1 MTSATT
7 LNESE
12 ASMNS
17 GRSSPT
23 STHLHFNVQTNRR
36 IAFVAPQTPVQA
48 LSAIDAPEATAIP
61 PMKVI
66 SWLKWLTNSIFKHQL
81 KIKELEAQIER
92 HQPKIE
98 TLEAQIERQ
107 QLKIEE
113 LEAQAAAE
121 RAQAAAERAQAAAE
135 RVQAAAERAQL
146 ATQLA
151 YIVARLARYFPD
163 KTEGWITGYANSD
176 PVVDGSTVQ
185 MQFQLANGL

>member
-36 IAFVAPQTPVQA
+36 IALVVPQTPVQA

-61 PMKVI
+61 PMK
-66 SWLKWLTNSIFKHQL
+66 L

-92 HQPKIE
+92 QQLKIE
-98 TLEAQIERQ
+98 KLEAQIERQ

-113 LEAQAAAE
+113 LEAQAATE
-121 RAQAAAERAQAAAE
+121 RAQAAAERAQAA
-135 RVQAAAERAQL
+135 
-146 ATQLA
+146 TQLA
-151 YIVARLARYFPD
+151 DIFARLARLEIQNEYQQRHC
-163 KTEGWITGYANSD
+163 TCGAA
-176 PVVDGSTVQ
+176 VQ
-185 MQFQLANGL
+185 MVLVQ